1 MSLAMIL
8 FSLIS
13 AWMAIALAMLWGV
26 LRIAKRHQEPA
37 TVSPVEREKRPAN
50 RATPAL
56 SLH

>member
-26 LRIAKRHQEPA
+26 LRIARRHQGPVA
-37 TVSPVEREKRPAN
+37 AAPVEREKRTTN

>member
-13 AWMAIALAMLWGV
+13 AWMAVALAMVWGV
-26 LRIAKRHQEPA
+26 LRIARRHQGTTAMAPA
-37 TVSPVEREKRPAN
+37 ERERRPAN